1 MFKAETDIGQLNE
14 IMLSLGSPDEAL
26 YQRIL
31 NTTGQNGLGF
41 TFQQTDPKPMG
52 ELLPNAEEDALDLLR
67 YSNLTK
73 NKMQK
78 AEEDALDLLR
88 YAYLTTKKMQKA
100 EEDALDLLRYAY

>member
-1 MFKAETDIGQLNE
+1 VPLFKAETDIGQLSE
-14 IMLSLGSPDEAL
+14 IMQSLGSPDEAL

-31 NTTGQNGLGF
+31 NPTGQNGLGF
-41 TFQQTDPKPMG
+41 SFKQTDPKPMG
-52 ELLPNAEEDALDLLR
+52 ELLPKAEEDALDLLR

-88 YAYLTTKKMQKA
+88 
-100 EEDALDLLRYAY
+100 

>member
-67 YSNLTK
+67 Y
-73 NKMQK
+73 
-78 AEEDALDLLR
+78 
-88 YAYLTTKKMQKA
+88 AYLTTTKNAKSGGG
-100 EEDALDLLRYAY
+100 RP